1 MNPGTIFLQTAIS
14 RLQEQK
20 ALGDKTFA
28 QLADA
33 DFHVQP
39 NEASNSL
46 AIIIRHLNGNMR
58 SRWTNFLTEDGE
70 KPWRQRD
77 EEFEVSN
84 HSREQLLQLWEEGWK
99 VLFDALA
106 SLNEEDLGRTITIR
120 TKPLTVVDAIVRQ
133 LTHYSNH
140 VGQIIY
146 LGRWIRNE
154 EWRSLSIPRGGSQ
167 AFNEEMSR
175 H

>member
-1 MNPGTIFLQTAIS
+1 MNPGTIFLQTAI
-14 RLQEQK
+14 RRFEEQK
-20 ALGDKTFA
+20 SLGDKTFA
-28 QLADA
+28 QLDER

-58 SRWTNFLTEDGE
+58 SRWTHFLTEDGE
-70 KPWRQRD
+70 KPWRRRD
-77 EEFEVSN
+77 EEFEVAG
-84 HSREQLLQLWEEGWK
+84 HSKADLLQLWEEGWK
-99 VLFDALA
+99 VLFDTLR
-106 SLNEEDLGRTITIR
+106 SLEEKDLTRTVTIR
-120 TKPLTVVDAIVRQ
+120 TQPLTVVDAIVRQ

-146 LGRWIRNE
+146 LGRWIRNA
-154 EWRSLSIPRGGSQ
+154 EWRSLSIPKGGSQ
-167 AFNEEMSR
+167 AYNDSQSR